1 MSRTERGQRGPGY
14 EYWSRRIKA
23 MLNPGRWAKKLT
35 HRFERRQAK
44 NTLRKED
51 V

>member
-1 MSRTERGQRGPGY
+1 MSRTERGQKGPGY
-14 EYWSRRIKA
+14 EYWSRRIRR

-35 HRFERRQAK
+35 HKFERREAK
-44 NTLRKED
+44 QEIRKDD